1 MGMGDRRHPNREQR
15 VQARIKGRIS
25 KGFLALAA
33 AVLALGATV
42 DVPRAGEE
50 QKRHHALSLIGDPAY
65 GPDFKHFDWVNPDAP
80 KGGTVRQWAMGSFDS
95 LNPFS
100 IQGSAAAGLGL
111 IYDTL
116 MTSSPDEP
124 STEYGLIAEWVS
136 YPDDFSSAT
145 FGLRP
150 EARFHDGEPI
160 KPEDVIFSLE
170 ALKKS
175 HPHYNAYYRNVV
187 RAEKTGDHEVTF
199 IFDQKGN
206 RELPQIVGQLP
217 VLPKHFWEA
226 KGANGQPRDLTRST
240 LEIPLGSGPYKIKSV
255 DPGRSIVYERVKD
268 WWAKDLPVTKG
279 QWNFDELVFA
289 YFRDRVP
296 AFEAFK
302 IGEIDY
308 WQETSAKA
316 WATSYD
322 FEAVRRGLVKKE
334 EIPIRRVTPMQA
346 FVMNLRRPQFQ
357 DIRVRKAFNLAFD
370 FEWMN
375 KNLFFDQY
383 KRTESFFGNS
393 ELQATGLPTGRE
405 LEILNEIKD
414 EVPPE
419 VFTTEWKNPVNATPQ
434 DQRNHLR
441 QAAQLLAEAG
451 WKPKNGVLTNDKGE
465 QLAVEF
471 LLVQPDFERVV
482 LPFKTNLERLGV
494 RVTIRIVDTSQY
506 QRRVDTF
513 DYDIIVDSFPQSNSP
528 GNEQRN
534 FWGSAAA
541 DMHGSQ
547 NSIGIKNP
555 AIDKLIDKIIY
566 APNRE
571 ELVAATR
578 ALDRVL
584 LWNYYVIPQWHS
596 PYDRIAVWD
605 MFGRPDKLPSQ
616 SPSFLQVWWLDA
628 EKQKELNA
636 KRGRG

>member
-1 MGMGDRRHPNREQR
+1 M
-15 VQARIKGRIS
+15 QARVKSIVSRGI
-25 KGFLALAA
+25 LALAA
-33 AVLALGATV
+33 AVLALGTAV
-42 DVPRAGEE
+42 EVPRADQ
-50 QKRHHALSLIGDPAY
+50 QKRHHALSLVGEPAY

-100 IQGSAAAGLGL
+100 VQGSTAAGVGL

-124 STEYGLIAEWVS
+124 STEYGLVAEWVS
-136 YPDDFSSAT
+136 FPDDFSSAT

-160 KPEDVIFSLE
+160 KPDDVIFSLE
-170 ALKKS
+170 ALKKA

-199 IFDQKGN
+199 TFDQKGN

-226 KGANGQPRDLTRST
+226 TGANGQPRDLSRST
-240 LEIPLGSGPYKIKSV
+240 LEIPLGSGPYKIKSF

-268 WWAKDLPVTKG
+268 WWAKDLPVSKG
-279 QWNFDELVFA
+279 QWNFDEFVFT

-302 IGEIDY
+302 VGQIDY

-334 EIPIRRVTPMQA
+334 EIPIHRVTPMQA

-357 DIRVRKAFNLAFD
+357 DVRVRKAFNLAFD

-419 VFTTEWKNPVNATPQ
+419 VFTTEWKNSVNATPQ
-434 DQRNHLR
+434 DQRNNLR
-441 QAAQLLAEAG
+441 KAAQLLAEAG
-451 WKPKNGVLTNDKGE
+451 WKPQNGVLTNAKGE
-465 QLAVEF
+465 QLAVEI
-471 LLVQPDFERVV
+471 LIVQPDFERVV

-494 RVTIRIVDTSQY
+494 RVSVRIVDTSQY
-506 QRRVDTF
+506 QRRTDTF

-528 GNEQRN
+528 GNEQRS

-541 DMHGSQ
+541 DTHGSM
-547 NSIGIKNP
+547 NSIGIRNP

-566 APNRE
+566 AADRE

-596 PYDRIAVWD
+596 PFDRIAVWD
-605 MFGRPDKLPSQ
+605 MFGRPDKLPEQ
-616 SPSFLQVWWLDA
+616 SPSFMRVWWLDA

>member
-1 MGMGDRRHPNREQR
+1 
-15 VQARIKGRIS
+15 
-25 KGFLALAA
+25 LALAA
-33 AVLALGATV
+33 AAMALSTGVGSLSASSET
-42 DVPRAGEE
+42 
-50 QKRHHALSLIGDPAY
+50 RHHALSLVGEPAY

-80 KGGTVRQWAMGSFDS
+80 KGGTVRQWAMGSFDN

-100 IQGSAAAGLGL
+100 VQGSTAAGVGL

-124 STEYGLIAEWVS
+124 STEYGLVAEWVS
-136 YPDDFSSAT
+136 FPDDFSSAT

-160 KPEDVIFSLE
+160 KPDDVIFSLE
-170 ALKKS
+170 ALKKA

-199 IFDQKGN
+199 TFDQKGN

-226 KGANGQPRDLTRST
+226 TGANGQPRDLSRST
-240 LEIPLGSGPYKIKSV
+240 LEIPLGSGPYKIKSF

-268 WWAKDLPVTKG
+268 WWAKDLPVSKG
-279 QWNFDELVFA
+279 QWNFDEFVFT

-302 IGEIDY
+302 VGQIDY

-334 EIPIRRVTPMQA
+334 EIPIHRVTPMQA

-434 DQRNHLR
+434 DQRNNLR
-441 QAAQLLAEAG
+441 KAAQLLAEAG
-451 WKPKNGVLTNDKGE
+451 WKPQNGVLTNAKGE
-465 QLAVEF
+465 QLAVEI
-471 LLVQPDFERVV
+471 LIVQPDFERVV

-494 RVTIRIVDTSQY
+494 RVSVRIVDTSQY
-506 QRRVDTF
+506 QRRTDTF

-541 DMHGSQ
+541 DTHGSM

-555 AIDKLIDKIIY
+555 AIDKLIDKIIF
-566 APNRE
+566 AANRE

-596 PYDRIAVWD
+596 PFDRIAVWD
-605 MFGRPDKLPSQ
+605 MFGRPDKLPEQ
-616 SPSFLQVWWLDA
+616 SPSFMRVWWLDA

>member
-1 MGMGDRRHPNREQR
+1 
-15 VQARIKGRIS
+15 VQARVKSIVSRGI
-25 KGFLALAA
+25 LALAA
-33 AVLALGATV
+33 AVLALGTAV
-42 DVPRAGEE
+42 EVPRADQ
-50 QKRHHALSLIGDPAY
+50 QKRHHALSLVGEPAY

-100 IQGSAAAGLGL
+100 VQGSTAAGVGL

-124 STEYGLIAEWVS
+124 STEYGLVAEWVS
-136 YPDDFSSAT
+136 FPDDFSSAT

-160 KPEDVIFSLE
+160 KPDDVIFSLE
-170 ALKKS
+170 ALKKA

-199 IFDQKGN
+199 TFDQKGN

-226 KGANGQPRDLTRST
+226 TGANGQPRDLSRST
-240 LEIPLGSGPYKIKSV
+240 LEIPLGSGPYKIKSF

-268 WWAKDLPVTKG
+268 WWAKDLPVSKG
-279 QWNFDELVFA
+279 QWNFDEFVFT

-302 IGEIDY
+302 VGQIDY

-334 EIPIRRVTPMQA
+334 EIPIHRVTPMQA

-357 DIRVRKAFNLAFD
+357 DVRVRKAFNLAFD

-434 DQRNHLR
+434 DQRNNLR
-441 QAAQLLAEAG
+441 KAAQLLAEAG
-451 WKPKNGVLTNDKGE
+451 WKPQNGVLTNAKGE
-465 QLAVEF
+465 QLAVEI
-471 LLVQPDFERVV
+471 LIVQPDFERVV

-494 RVTIRIVDTSQY
+494 RVSVRIVDTSQY
-506 QRRVDTF
+506 QRRTDTF

-541 DMHGSQ
+541 DTHGSM

-566 APNRE
+566 AADRE

-596 PYDRIAVWD
+596 PFDRIAVWD
-605 MFGRPDKLPSQ
+605 MFGRPDKLPEQ
-616 SPSFLQVWWLDA
+616 SPSFMRVWWLDA